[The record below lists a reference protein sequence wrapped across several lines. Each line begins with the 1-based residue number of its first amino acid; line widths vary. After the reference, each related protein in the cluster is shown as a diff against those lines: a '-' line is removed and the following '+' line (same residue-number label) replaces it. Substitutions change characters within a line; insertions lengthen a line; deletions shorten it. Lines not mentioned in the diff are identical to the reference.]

1 MIETQTSKRND
12 SLLQALNAR
21 HQAITNNIANA
32 DTPNYKSTTVEFQDE
47 LRRIIENGK
56 SGQLQMQRTHEKH
69 FPISNPNAS
78 IVQYRVM
85 QNNET
90 AMNNNNNNVDIDREM
105 ALLSENQLLYNYMAD
120 RVSGHYKKMKNLL
133 NDLK

>member
-1 MIETQTSKRND
+1 MIETNTSRRNE

-32 DTPNYKSTTVEFQDE
+32 DTPNYKKTTVEFEDE
-47 LRRIIENGK
+47 LRRIVENGK
-56 SGQLQMQRTHEKH
+56 NGQLRMRRTHEKH
-69 FPISNPNAS
+69 FPVGSPNDS
-78 IVQYRVM
+78 IVHYRVI

>member
-1 MIETQTSKRND
+1 
-12 SLLQALNAR
+12 
-21 HQAITNNIANA
+21 
-32 DTPNYKSTTVEFQDE
+32 
-47 LRRIIENGK
+47 
-56 SGQLQMQRTHEKH
+56 
-69 FPISNPNAS
+69 
-78 IVQYRVM
+78 M